1 MLRANFFFNLFKNK
15 KDSSN
20 DIVQYDKDTSLTLQ
34 DQINNEIKYINQQIS
49 INTKALIEAQI
60 VKFRSTFTKSNN
72 FIEKIGKNVYKTKL
86 DKSISWYQKDIKNLY
101 LRRREL
107 EIELEKIKGIF
118 WFNQIKRFFRIILII
133 FLILLLLII
142 IFSSFILLIYLL
154 PFILVI
160 FIVYL
165 ISRKKY

>member
-20 DIVQYDKDTSLTLQ
+20 DIVKYDKDTSLTLQ

>member
-118 WFNQIKRFFRIILII
+118 WFNQIKRFFKIILII